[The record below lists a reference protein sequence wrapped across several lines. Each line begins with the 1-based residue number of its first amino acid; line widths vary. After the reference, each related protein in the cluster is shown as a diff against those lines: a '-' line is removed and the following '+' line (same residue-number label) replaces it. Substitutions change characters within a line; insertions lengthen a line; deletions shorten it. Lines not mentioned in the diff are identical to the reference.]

1 MESLIDDEGAKRKVR
16 GLIANIGNY
25 GTRGDR
31 GHLPSLARGAFILSQ
46 WDSTLPQRVGPGGLA
61 LTRLGIRLSLPMIA
75 SSNGRLTKSTAP
87 NPDFNEAQP

>member
-46 WDSTLPQRVGPGGLA
+46 WDSTVAPVSVGAGAPPF
-61 LTRLGIRLSLPMIA
+61 GIPSPAADDSFVPRRMD
-75 SSNGRLTKSTAP
+75 G
-87 NPDFNEAQP
+87 